1 MLQKQSSWYV
11 ILIAVAAGVAGL
23 MYGFD
28 TAVISGAIGFLAERY
43 ELTPAMQGWVISCV
57 MVGGV
62 LGVAL
67 SGFLSDRYGRRNIM
81 FLSAVLF
88 IISAIGSAFATGVSM
103 LIVARIIGGFGIGFA
118 SALSVTYIS
127 ECAPPK
133 IRGRLGSLYQL
144 FTIFGICATFYI
156 NYAVANSGTYAWG
169 LEEGWRWMLGYG
181 VLPGL
186 IFFVL
191 LFFIPESP
199 RYLIQKGR
207 EKEAFQTLTRI
218 NGEEVAKQE
227 AKEIKVSIETEKNTS
242 VKQLLKP
249 GLRMAMGVGIFLAL
263 FNQVIGMNAVTYY
276 GPDIF
281 RSVGFENNTEFL
293 ATSIIGSVQ
302 VLFTIV
308 ALLLID
314 KLGRKKLMA
323 VGSILMALFMVL
335 IGSVFYFEPA
345 SSGPLLIIFIA
356 GFTAAF
362 CVSMGPIP
370 WIMIPEIFPNHL
382 RAKAVGIATM
392 FLWGANWAI
401 GQFTPILINNMGG
414 AFTFWMFA
422 VINAICFTFVM
433 TIVPETKNKTLEEI
447 GQIWLK
453 KKNAAEPEKNVFT
466 ENSVQEVVNK

>member
-1 MLQKQSSWYV
+1 MLQKHSSRYV
-11 ILIAVAAGVAGL
+11 ILIAIAAGMAGL

-28 TAVISGAIGFLAERY
+28 TAVISGAIGFLAEKY
-43 ELTPAMQGWVISCV
+43 NLSPAMQGWVISCV
-57 MVGGV
+57 MIGGV
-62 LGVAL
+62 VGVAI
-67 SGFLSDRYGRRNIM
+67 SGFLSDKFGRKNIM
-81 FLSAVLF
+81 FLAAILF
-88 IISAIGSAFATGVSM
+88 IISALGSAFATSVTM
-103 LIVARIIGGFGIGFA
+103 LVYARIIGGLGIGFA

-156 NYAVANSGTYAWG
+156 NYGVANSGTYAWG
-169 LEEGWRWMLGYG
+169 LDVGWRWMLGFG
-181 VLPGL
+181 TFPGL
-186 IFFVL
+186 IFFIL

-199 RYLIQKGR
+199 RYLMQKGR
-207 EKEAFQTLTRI
+207 EIEAFQILKRI
-218 NGEEVAKQE
+218 NGEEVAEQE
-227 AKEIKVSIETEKNTS
+227 SKEIKYSIKTENNTS
-242 VKQLLKP
+242 IKQLLKP
-249 GLRMAMGVGIFLAL
+249 GLRMAMAVGIFLAL

-302 VLFTIV
+302 VVFTIV

-314 KLGRKKLMA
+314 KIGRKRLMA
-323 VGSILMALFMVL
+323 IGSSLMAIFMVL

-345 SSGPLLIIFIA
+345 SSGMLLIIFIA

-433 TIVPETKNKTLEEI
+433 TIVPETKNKSLEEI
-447 GQIWLK
+447 AEIWKPKNK
-453 KKNAAEPEKNVFT
+453 KTVVFDKDIHQDYG
-466 ENSVQEVVNK
+466 VK